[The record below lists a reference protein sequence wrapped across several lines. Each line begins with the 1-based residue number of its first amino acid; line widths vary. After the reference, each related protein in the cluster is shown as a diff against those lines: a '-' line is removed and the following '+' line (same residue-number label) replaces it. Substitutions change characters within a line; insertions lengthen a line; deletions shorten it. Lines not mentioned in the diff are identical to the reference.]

1 VRALVVGAGAVGQVL
16 ALHLKR
22 AGAHVTFAVR
32 SPEKVHPTTVTRLGW
47 FGRRDVAA
55 LAADEVVSTLEGR
68 AFELAFI
75 TLPSDALES
84 PWVASIAKQLGDA
97 IVVGLQPGLE
107 DRARLL
113 ALGIDE
119 ARLVRGL
126 ISLVSY
132 ATPLSA
138 GDAVQTEG
146 YAYWLPPLS
155 PFAFDGPRP
164 FVDTVVSTLKQG
176 GLPATHRRGLEHEVI
191 FFTAALLVTVRAL
204 ERHGWSLKEL
214 RRDPSLS
221 VAASAQALAVTSR
234 RLNRSAPFGP
244 TLTTRSWL
252 LGLATSVAPKVL
264 PFDFETYARV
274 HFTKVAPQSR
284 LLLGEL
290 VKEGRGF
297 GLPVDALENLLAGV

>member
-1 VRALVVGAGAVGQVL
+1 MGQVL
-16 ALHLKR
+16 ALHLER
-22 AGAHVTFAVR
+22 AGVHVTFAVR
-32 SPEKVHPTTVTRLGW
+32 SPEKVHPTTMTRLGW
-47 FGRRDVAA
+47 FGRRDSSSF
-55 LAADEVVSTLEGR
+55 AADEVVSSLEGR
-68 AFELAFI
+68 AFDLVFI

-84 PWVASIAKQLGDA
+84 PWLASLAKQFGDA

-113 ALGIDE
+113 ALGVDE

-132 ATPLSA
+132 ATPLSTA
-138 GDAVQTEG
+138 DALQTEG

-155 PFAFDGPRP
+155 PFAFDGPRAL
-164 FVDTVVSTLKQG
+164 VETVVATLKQG
-176 GLPATHRRGLEHEVI
+176 GLPATHRTGLEHEVI

-204 ERHGWSLKEL
+204 ERHGWSLREL

-221 VAASAQALAVTSR
+221 VAASAQALAVTAR
-234 RLNRSAPFGP
+234 RLDRSPPFGP

-252 LGLATSVAPKVL
+252 LGLATSVAPKVV